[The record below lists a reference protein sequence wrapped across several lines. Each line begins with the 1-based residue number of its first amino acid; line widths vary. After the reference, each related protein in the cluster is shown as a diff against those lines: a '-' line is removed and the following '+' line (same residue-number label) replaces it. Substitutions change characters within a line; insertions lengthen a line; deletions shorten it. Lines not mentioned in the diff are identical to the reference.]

1 MATWEDVR
9 RLALAM
15 PGATE
20 ATSYDGCPAWKVGGK
35 LFVWER
41 PLRGRDRQDL
51 GDATPE
57 GDLLGVRTADL
68 DAKDAV
74 LAEVPAALTIPHLD
88 GYPAVLVQLD
98 RIDGADLADL
108 VEQAWLARA
117 PERAARAYLDG
128 DRTGPATGG
137 G

>member
-20 ATSYDGCPAWKVGGK
+20 APSYDGRPAWKVGGK

-51 GDATPE
+51 GDAAATGE
-57 GDLLGVRTADL
+57 LLGVRTADL

-74 LAEVPAALTIPHLD
+74 LAEVPAAFTIPHLD
-88 GYPAVLVQLD
+88 GYPAVLVDLD
-98 RIDGADLADL
+98 RIDAADLSEL
-108 VEQAWLARA
+108 VEQAWLSRA
-117 PERAARAYLDG
+117 PKRAARAYLADA
-128 DRTGPATGG
+128 RAHPAPGG

>member
-1 MATWEDVR
+1 MVTWDDVR

-20 ATSYDGCPAWKVGGK
+20 APSYDGCPAWKVGGK

-41 PLRGRDRQDL
+41 PLRGRDREHL
-51 GDATPE
+51 GDAAPT

-68 DAKDAV
+68 DAKDAL
-74 LAEVPAALTIPHLD
+74 LAEVPAAFTIPHLD
-88 GYPAVLVQLD
+88 GYPAVIVELD
-98 RIDGADLADL
+98 RLDDDDLADL

-117 PERAARAYLDG
+117 PKRAARAYLAD
-128 DRTGPATGG
+128 TGAHPSRGG